1 MRMET
6 LSTAMNRLRSQGY
19 IEDFIAAPDGELH
32 CGACEGDCATNVEV
46 DEIVRFEGAS
56 DPGDS
61 VILVALHCGCGHA
74 GLFSASYGPDIAPN
88 DAMALRRLAERRTS
102 SDD

>member
-61 VILVALHCGCGHA
+61 AILVALHCGLSLIHIYRCPLCSGNPCCSGSPLVRH
-74 GLFSASYGPDIAPN
+74 
-88 DAMALRRLAERRTS
+88 R
-102 SDD
+102 